1 MDNNL
6 FVIAIGG
13 TGMRCLE
20 SLVHLC
26 AMGMFDNKTIDILTL
41 DTDQNNGNKGRVES
55 LIELYNKIKS
65 DDDNN
70 PDGGKPQG
78 NTFFSAKLNLYKFY
92 TTYGD
97 ANQKT
102 YRTLAGI
109 NSGQN
114 KEENE
119 DLAKL
124 FFAEKT
130 VQDFDLAHGYR
141 AQTHL
146 GSLLMYHGIIEAARK
161 VRQGNVSKGGAEDAL
176 KQFLDKLCAN
186 SASRVFV
193 FGSIFGGTG
202 ASSIPV
208 IPVAL
213 RDAVNIYSEN
223 LSLDFDK
230 IKFGSTLL
238 TDYFTFSSPDNNSK
252 AEEKIIADSNNFALN
267 CQAAMQFYEADP
279 TVKHTYK
286 RFYHI
291 GWPLKHRTFDN
302 NENGGKPVTG
312 GGGQKNPCHVV
323 ELLCA
328 SAAYDFFNLADTDL
342 ANTEAKYLFR
352 TVEVKDDGNMALRG
366 SDFVKD
372 GDLFEGKF
380 GALLSLAHIV
390 LARYEA
396 AWNDEGKAGINQIKD
411 TFAKKNIP
419 YDNVSQKQCDEIN
432 QYFRDYFGYKFLG
445 DQISKGW
452 AYQVNDTVP
461 GTMIFKNEAFPELRK
476 YMDNKSFNFS
486 CGGLF
491 TDESKNWGSVKKPL
505 LGSPT
510 DTGFQ
515 IFVKNIDKATEPN
528 SGTVKEKFIA
538 HIYNAIA
545 KH

>member
-1 MDNNL
+1 
-6 FVIAIGG
+6 
-13 TGMRCLE
+13 
-20 SLVHLC
+20 
-26 AMGMFDNKTIDILTL
+26 
-41 DTDQNNGNKGRVES
+41 
-55 LIELYNKIKS
+55 
-65 DDDNN
+65 
-70 PDGGKPQG
+70 
-78 NTFFSAKLNLYKFY
+78 
-92 TTYGD
+92 
-97 ANQKT
+97 
-102 YRTLAGI
+102 
-109 NSGQN
+109 
-114 KEENE
+114 
-119 DLAKL
+119 
-124 FFAEKT
+124 
-130 VQDFDLAHGYR
+130 
-141 AQTHL
+141 
-146 GSLLMYHGIIEAARK
+146 
-161 VRQGNVSKGGAEDAL
+161 
-176 KQFLDKLCAN
+176 
-186 SASRVFV
+186 
-193 FGSIFGGTG
+193 
-202 ASSIPV
+202 
-208 IPVAL
+208 
-213 RDAVNIYSEN
+213 
-223 LSLDFDK
+223 
-230 IKFGSTLL
+230 
-238 TDYFTFSSPDNNSK
+238 
-252 AEEKIIADSNNFALN
+252 
-267 CQAAMQFYEADP
+267 MQFYEADP

-452 AYQVNDTVP
+452 ADQVNDTVP

-515 IFVKNIDKATEPN
+515 TFVKNIDKATEPN

>member
-1 MDNNL
+1 
-6 FVIAIGG
+6 
-13 TGMRCLE
+13 
-20 SLVHLC
+20 
-26 AMGMFDNKTIDILTL
+26 MFDNKTIDILTL

-161 VRQGNVSKGGAEDAL
+161 VRRGDVSKGGAEDAL

-186 SASRVFV
+186 SNSRVFV

-291 GWPLKHRTFDN
+291 GWPMAHRMFDN
-302 NENGGKPVTG
+302 KENGGKPVTG

-328 SAAYDFFNLADTDL
+328 AAAYDFFNLADTEL

-352 TVEVKDDGNMALRG
+352 TVEVKDDGSMALRG

-372 GDLFEGKF
+372 GDLFESKF
-380 GALLSLAHIV
+380 GALLSFAHIV
-390 LARYEA
+390 LARCEA
-396 AWNDEGKAGINQIKD
+396 AWNDGGKAGVNAVKD
-411 TFAKKNIP
+411 AFATKNIP

-445 DQISKGW
+445 DQIVKGW

-461 GTMIFKNEAFPELRK
+461 GTMIFKGEAFPEQRK
-476 YMDNKSFNFS
+476 YMDNKELNFS
-486 CGGLF
+486 VGGLF
-491 TDESKNWGSVKKPL
+491 ADESKNWGKVEKPL
-505 LGSPT
+505 IGSRK

-515 IFVKNIDKATEPN
+515 TFIKNIDKTTEPG

-538 HIYNAIA
+538 HIYNAVN